1 METKE
6 NIDPSNRQNIQDTV
20 TEMKRREKLYEKKI
34 NEGDQML
41 KENKKYMLRIQELN
55 QQLLIKIRTIEEENK
70 NLQNVNKELMS
81 NDEKYIFYNNPRKNK
96 QITQQETSLR
106 KSE

>member
-6 NIDPSNRQNIQDTV
+6 NIDPSNRINIQDTV

-55 QQLLIKIRTIEEENK
+55 
-70 NLQNVNKELMS
+70 
-81 NDEKYIFYNNPRKNK
+81 
-96 QITQQETSLR
+96 
-106 KSE
+106 

>member
-1 METKE
+1 MKMETKE

-70 NLQNVNKELMS
+70 NL
-81 NDEKYIFYNNPRKNK
+81 
-96 QITQQETSLR
+96 
-106 KSE
+106 